1 MRISHWN
8 SDVCSS
14 DRRDGSA
21 DVQCYGHSCSRDAL
35 DRAQRA
41 VLDAHAAFVSQKHD
55 PVALG
60 KIALAP
66 LRLNGDVFAQLVT
79 GAHPVAGSVVE
90 RPHLVVGVGEDN
102 ATVGRCGLPL
112 AIPAL
117 DQLAACALARLG
129 RMDEAV
135 LLIRS
140 EEHTSELTY

>member
-1 MRISHWN
+1 MF
-8 SDVCSS
+8 CLML
-14 DRRDGSA
+14 RRPPRSTRTDTLFP
-21 DVQCYGHSCSRDAL
+21 YTTLSR
-35 DRAQRA
+35 
-41 VLDAHAAFVSQKHD
+41 S
-55 PVALG
+55 
-60 KIALAP
+60 
-66 LRLNGDVFAQLVT
+66 VFAKLVT

-135 LLIRS
+135 LLIGADRHAS
-140 EEHTSELTY
+140 AARGELTGDRKSTRLNSSH

>member
-1 MRISHWN
+1 MRISDWS

-14 DRRDGSA
+14 D
-21 DVQCYGHSCSRDAL
+21 L
-35 DRAQRA
+35 
-41 VLDAHAAFVSQKHD
+41 
-55 PVALG
+55 
-60 KIALAP
+60 P
-66 LRLNGDVFAQLVT
+66 LRLNGDVFAKLVT

-135 LLIRS
+135 LLIGADRFAKIGRAS
-140 EEHTSELTY
+140 WRERVCQ